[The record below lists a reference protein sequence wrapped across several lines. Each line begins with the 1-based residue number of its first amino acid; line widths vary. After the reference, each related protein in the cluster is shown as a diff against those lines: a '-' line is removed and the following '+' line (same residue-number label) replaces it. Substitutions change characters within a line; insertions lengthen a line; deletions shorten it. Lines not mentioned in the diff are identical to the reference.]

1 MAGYSLFQPTAKPN
15 YGLNEWRDDVKRVL
29 RSAGGFGR
37 DTVFLI
43 LDSQLHNASFLQ
55 DIDSLLN
62 SGLVPN
68 IFSVEEKQE
77 LIELVRKHRQNGP
90 QAESSPASL
99 MAFFAQQ
106 CKDHL
111 HLVLAFSP
119 LGSSLRDSVRYF
131 PSLINCCTIDWFEV
145 FSIYIQNHRKVDHH
159 SSI

>member
-1 MAGYSLFQPTAKPN
+1 MK
-15 YGLNEWRDDVKRVL
+15 
-29 RSAGGFGR
+29 
-37 DTVFLI
+37 
-43 LDSQLHNASFLQ
+43 
-55 DIDSLLN
+55 
-62 SGLVPN
+62 
-68 IFSVEEKQE
+68 
-77 LIELVRKHRQNGP
+77 LVRKSRQNNP

-145 FSIYIQNHRKVDHH
+145 RESFVF
-159 SSI
+159 